1 LVAGAVK
8 NQLKYGSFALVTQL
22 SKEPIAMLPRLSN
35 HAAWIKA
42 LLPFLFACL
51 ATIAHAQRLP
61 LRFYTTADGLANNHI
76 NKIVRDSRG
85 FLWFCT
91 AEGLSL
97 FDGYRFTNFTTD
109 DGLPHGWIND
119 LLETTRGEIWVA
131 TNAGLVRFD
140 PKGSKVPATQV
151 PVTNAP
157 APMFTVFAPEGDDR
171 YSKSITKLLEGRD
184 GTIWCGTRRGL
195 FRLAMKGARTVME
208 VVEIGLPT
216 EYPASGWIYSMVEDR
231 HGTLWVGAA
240 TGLYRRQSDGNT
252 AHYDRRDGLP
262 DTDIH
267 DLLEDRE
274 GNLWVGTR
282 HGGLCQFAVGPNERP
297 VITRIYNRKNGL
309 NTDWVFDLH
318 ESRDGKLWVGTN
330 VGLHEL
336 QGGNDT
342 QKASFR
348 VYTKRNGFSFHEIL
362 NVIEDGEGNLWL
374 GTVAGSM
381 KFARNGFLTFTE
393 EDGIYQVNSLFT
405 SGTGELYA
413 VGYVVGDQK
422 SSAFEGAK
430 LDILNPSTVRFWF
443 SLGHFNGERFT
454 WLLPDALRKVTV
466 SWSDKSFVTQSN
478 TGEWWVGHYLFPPV
492 SAFARLKTA
501 QPFKVFPSMEGTSP
515 VVYSL
520 YEDSRG
526 DVWISIAA
534 SIGNALS
541 LWERTSRSVRDMKG
555 TEGLPSLKET
565 LPISFQE
572 DTSGNVWVGL
582 SDGGGL
588 ARYDGVRFNVFTVG
602 HGLPPGRINDL
613 YLDHASRLWIAT
625 SRGGLSRVDDPTATV
640 PAFINYSTDHGLS
653 SNFTN
658 AITEDLHGR
667 IYVSTGRG
675 VDRISP
681 TTQQIKHFT
690 TADGLAPGEI
700 LTAHRDR
707 YGALWFGTL
716 RGLSRFVPG
725 PEELSV
731 PPPILISRLRLAG
744 EDYNVSA
751 LGESKIAIR
760 DLSAGENQLQI
771 DFVGLSFA
779 SGETLRYQYKL
790 EGADADWRSPI
801 DQRSVN
807 YASLSPGKYKFF
819 VRAVNSDGIF
829 SSQPATVTFTIL
841 SPIWMRWWFIA
852 LVVTLLALATYALY
866 RYRLARI
873 LEVTNMRTRIATDL
887 HDDIGANL
895 TKITLLSEVARQQS
909 NVGGDERSENNSP
922 LAAIARISRES
933 VASMSDIVWAINPQ
947 RDSFRD
953 LVRRMRPFA
962 EEIFTLRGVA
972 LVFNVSGDVS
982 NLKLGADVRR
992 DLFLFFKEAV
1002 NNAARH
1008 SRCTRVEIHLSV
1020 ESSWISL
1027 LVVDNGIGF
1036 DTSLESSGQGLAG
1049 LRRRAE
1055 ALGGSI
1061 EIKSRV
1067 GEGTSIRL
1075 RIPATARRGQ
1085 PVRKRN

>member
-1 LVAGAVK
+1 MRSPCLSRLFLMSKLARPICLLLLVI
-8 NQLKYGSFALVTQL
+8 LY
-22 SKEPIAMLPRLSN
+22 
-35 HAAWIKA
+35 AAA
-42 LLPFLFACL
+42 SRAE
-51 ATIAHAQRLP
+51 RLP
-61 LRFYTTADGLANNHI
+61 LKSYTVADGLPNNVI
-76 NKIVRDSRG
+76 NKIVPDSRG

-97 FDGYRFTNFTTD
+97 FDGYRFQNFTTD

-119 LLETTRGEIWVA
+119 LLETSRGEIWVA

-140 PKGSKVPATQV
+140 PKGSKGPATQG
-151 PVTNAP
+151 PATNAP
-157 APMFTVFAPEGDDR
+157 APMFTVFTPEGDR
-171 YSKSITKLLEGRD
+171 YSKSITTLLEGRD

-195 FRLAMKGARTVME
+195 FRLVMTGARTAME
-208 VVEIGLPT
+208 AVEIGLPT
-216 EYPASGWIYSMVEDR
+216 EYAASGWIYSMVEDR
-231 HGTLWVGAA
+231 RGTLWVGAA
-240 TGLYRRQSDGNT
+240 TGLYYLLPDGT
-252 AHYDRRDGLP
+252 AAHYGTKDGLP
-262 DTDIH
+262 DTYVH
-267 DLLEDRE
+267 DLLEDRQ

-282 HGGLCQFAVGPNERP
+282 HGGLFRIEAGPAHERP
-297 VITRIYNRKNGL
+297 VISRIYNRKNGL
-309 NTDWVFDLH
+309 NTDWVFNLH
-318 ESRDGKLWVGTN
+318 ESRDGNLWVGTN
-330 VGLHEL
+330 IGLHEL
-336 QGGNDT
+336 QGVSENPPIG
-342 QKASFR
+342 SLHL
-348 VYTKRNGFSFHEIL
+348 YTKRNGLSYHEIED
-362 NVIEDGEGNLWL
+362 VIEDREGNLWM
-374 GTVAGSM
+374 GTINGAM
-381 KFARNGFLTFTE
+381 KFNRNGFLTFSE
-393 EDGIYQVNSLFT
+393 DDGIYLVHSLFT
-405 SGTGELYA
+405 SSAAELYA
-413 VGYVVGDQK
+413 IGYVFEDQK
-422 SSAFEGAK
+422 ASVFQDAK
-430 LDILNPSTVRFWF
+430 LDTLNPGPLRFWF
-443 SLGHFNGERFT
+443 GIGHFNGERFT
-454 WLLPDALRKVTV
+454 WLLPHALRKVTV
-466 SWSDKSFVTQSN
+466 SWSDKSFVTQSQS
-478 TGEWWVGHYLFPPV
+478 GEWWFGHYLFPRV
-492 SAFARLKTA
+492 KKFADLKTA
-501 QPFKVFPSMEGTSP
+501 QPYKVFPSMQGTSP

-534 SIGNALS
+534 STGNSLS
-541 LWERTSRSVRDMKG
+541 LWERSSRSVRDMAGK
-555 TEGLPSLKET
+555 EGLPSLKEI

-572 DTSGNVWVGL
+572 DTSGNIWIGL

-588 ARYDGVRFNVFTVG
+588 ARYDGVRFTIFTVD

-625 SRGGLSRVDDPTATV
+625 SRGGLSRVDAPTAAV
-640 PAFINYSTDHGLS
+640 PAFINYTTDHGLS

-690 TADGLAPGEI
+690 TADGLAPGDI

-707 YGALWFGTL
+707 NGALWFGT
-716 RGLSRFVPG
+716 RQGLSRIVPG
-725 PEELSV
+725 PEEPSA
-731 PPPILISRLRLAG
+731 PPPILISRLQLAG
-744 EDYNVSA
+744 KEYNVSA
-751 LGESKIAIR
+751 LGESEIALP
-760 DLSAGENQLQI
+760 DLRASENQLQI

-779 SGETLRYQYKL
+779 FGESLRYQYKL

-819 VRAVNSDGIF
+819 VRAVNSDGII

-852 LVVTLLALATYALY
+852 LVITLLALATYALY

-895 TKITLLSEVARQQS
+895 TKITLLSEVARQQA
-909 NVGGDERSENNSP
+909 NVRADDRSENNNP

-953 LVRRMRPFA
+953 LVRRMRPYA
-962 EEIFTLRGVA
+962 EELFTLRGVA
-972 LVFNVSGDVS
+972 LIFNVSGDVS

-1008 SRCTRVEIHLSV
+1008 SKCTCVEIHLSV
-1020 ESSWISL
+1020 ESAWISL
-1027 LVVDNGIGF
+1027 TIVDNGIGF
-1036 DTSLESSGQGLAG
+1036 DTSVESSGQGLAG

-1055 ALGGSI
+1055 TLGGSL
-1061 EIKSRV
+1061 EIKSRA
-1067 GEGTSIRL
+1067 GEGTCIRL
-1075 RIPATARRGQ
+1075 RIPAAARRGQ
-1085 PVRKRN
+1085 LVSNGN